1 MTDRRFT
8 LDTNVLVYAIDTAEG
23 EKHRRAKD
31 IVERAV
37 QADSVLTLQAL
48 GEFYVTSQ
56 RRRLLPAADAAAQ
69 IGDWVELFATV
80 AAADTNVV
88 TAALEAAAKRFS
100 YWDAMMLSTAGSHG
114 CTTLL
119 SEDMADGATLGGVTV
134 RNPFRGDRLPDE
146 IEALL
151 TV

>member
-8 LDTNVLVYAIDTAEG
+8 LDTNVLVYAIDSAEG
-23 EKHRRAKD
+23 EKHRRAKE
-31 IVERAV
+31 IVERAA
-37 QADSVLTLQAL
+37 QADCVLAIQAL

-69 IGDWVELFATV
+69 VADWVELFATM
-80 AAADTNVV
+80 AAAEANVV
-88 TAALEAAAKRFS
+88 TAAREAAAARFGH
-100 YWDAMMLSTAGSHG
+100 WDAMLLATADSHG
-114 CTTLL
+114 CAAVL
-119 SEDMADGATLGGVTV
+119 SEDMVDGAVLGGVTV

-146 IEALL
+146 IETLL

>member
-8 LDTNVLVYAIDTAEG
+8 LDTNVLVYAIDTVEG
-23 EKHRRAKD
+23 EKHRRAKE
-31 IVERAV
+31 IVERAA
-37 QADSVLTLQAL
+37 QADCVLAIQAL

-56 RRRLLPAADAAAQ
+56 RRRLLPATDAAAQ
-69 IGDWVELFATV
+69 IADWVELFATIAPV
-80 AAADTNVV
+80 EANAV
-88 TAALEAAAKRFS
+88 TAAREAAAARFG
-100 YWDAMMLSTAGSHG
+100 YWGAMLLSTAGSHG
-114 CTTLL
+114 CTALL
-119 SEDMADGATLGGVTV
+119 SEDMADGVTLGGVTV

>member
-8 LDTNVLVYAIDTAEG
+8 LDTNVLVYAIDSAEG
-23 EKHRRAKD
+23 DKHQRAKQ
-31 IVERAV
+31 IVERAAR
-37 QADSVLTLQAL
+37 ADCALTLQAL

-80 AAADTNVV
+80 ASAETNVV
-88 TAALEAAAKRFS
+88 TAAREAAAKRFS
-100 YWDAMMLSTAGSHG
+100 YWDAMMLATADSHG

-119 SEDMADGATLGGVTV
+119 SEDMADGVTLGGVTV
-134 RNPFRGDRLPDE
+134 RNPFRGDRLSDE

>member
-8 LDTNVLVYAIDTAEG
+8 LDTNILVYAIDSAEG
-23 EKHRRAKD
+23 DKHRRARE
-31 IVERAV
+31 IVERAAR
-37 QADSVLTLQAL
+37 ADCVLTLQAL

-69 IGDWVELFATV
+69 IGDWVELFAT
-80 AAADTNVV
+80 AASVELTVV
-88 TAALEAAAKRFS
+88 TAAREAAAKRFG
-100 YWDAMMLSTAGSHG
+100 YWDAMMLATADSHG

-119 SEDMADGATLGGVTV
+119 SEDMVDGVALGGVTV
-134 RNPFRGDRLPDE
+134 RNPFRGAQLPDE

>member
-8 LDTNVLVYAIDTAEG
+8 LDTNVLVYAIDSAEG
-23 EKHRRAKD
+23 EKHRRAKE

-37 QADSVLTLQAL
+37 QADCVLAIQAL

-69 IGDWVELFATV
+69 VADWVELFATM
-80 AAADTNVV
+80 APIEANVV
-88 TAALEAAAKRFS
+88 TAAREAAAARFG
-100 YWDAMMLSTAGSHG
+100 YWDAMLLSTADSHG
-114 CTTLL
+114 CATVL
-119 SEDMADGATLGGVTV
+119 SEDMADGAVLGGVTV

-146 IEALL
+146 IETLL

>member
-8 LDTNVLVYAIDTAEG
+8 LDTNVLVYAIDSAEG

-31 IVERAV
+31 IVDRAA
-37 QADSVLTLQAL
+37 QADCVLAIQAL

-69 IGDWVELFATV
+69 VADWVELFATMGPIE
-80 AAADTNVV
+80 ANVV
-88 TAALEAAAKRFS
+88 TAAQEAAATRFG
-100 YWDAMMLSTAGSHG
+100 YWDAMLLATADSHG

>member
-23 EKHRRAKD
+23 EKHRRAKE
-31 IVERAV
+31 IVERAA
-37 QADSVLTLQAL
+37 QADCVLAIQAL

-69 IGDWVELFATV
+69 VADWVELFATMGP
-80 AAADTNVV
+80 AETNAV
-88 TAALEAAAKRFS
+88 TAAREAASARFG
-100 YWDAMMLSTAGSHG
+100 YWDAMLLSTADGHG

-119 SEDMADGATLGGVTV
+119 SEDMAEGATLGGVTV